1 MKKKI
6 LVGFMACC
14 WLLSPVLAG
23 AEPDSEKS
31 GEKPLLRAAIFV
43 QNRAGSALQNQLDVL
58 KDQLTAHLTEKGFS
72 IIDQNVV
79 VAKFRESR
87 ETDAAVRKE
96 MKALTETNGQGK
108 SEANVEDAISG
119 ASALRIAQII
129 GADYLVMATI
139 NSMGVESRTF
149 KGQNSVYGTD
159 NEATIFNLR
168 IGLKVLEGN
177 QGGTVYGDMITASE
191 RIVAGQNL
199 TIVTSD
205 IMPKLIETGARKI
218 ADNIADKVE
227 RIRNVKVKTIPLVEF
242 SIASNVEGAVVE
254 LDGAVIGSTPGRF
267 TAAPGL
273 HQLRLTKEWLTPWAR
288 TINIFPSQVLN
299 VSLELSDEGIRR
311 FASIEQLKTD
321 LAKAKQ
327 QTEME
332 LKERD
337 SAISIAKEQSA
348 AEAEAK
354 KKIADGEKTK
364 REESYERHEGP
375 PTTTIYK

>member
-6 LVGFMACC
+6 LVGFMACS
-14 WLLSPVLAG
+14 WLLGPVLAG
-23 AEPDSEKS
+23 AEQDSEKS
-31 GEKPLLRAAIFV
+31 GEKPLLRTAIFV
-43 QNRAGSALQNQLDVL
+43 QNRAGSVLQDQLDVL
-58 KDQLTAHLTEKGFS
+58 KDQLTSHLTEKGFLV
-72 IIDQNVV
+72 IDQSVV

-96 MKALTETNGQGK
+96 MKALAQASNHGTN
-108 SEANVEDAISG
+108 EANVEDAISG

-139 NSMGVESRTF
+139 NSLGVENRSF

-177 QGGTVYGDMITASE
+177 QGGTVYGDTVTASE
-191 RIVAGQNL
+191 RVVAGQNL

-205 IMPKLIETGARKI
+205 IMPKLIESGARKI

-227 RIRNVKVKTIPLVEF
+227 RIRNVKVKTVPLVEF
-242 SIASNVEGAVVE
+242 SVSSNVEGAVVE

-273 HQLRLTKEWLTPWAR
+273 HQLRLTKEWLTPWTR
-288 TINIFPSQVLN
+288 TINIFPNQVLN

-311 FASIEQLKTD
+311 FVSIEQLKTD
-321 LAKAKQ
+321 LSKAKQ
-327 QTEME
+327 QIEIEM
-332 LKERD
+332 KEQN
-337 SAISIAKEQSA
+337 SAIGIAKEQST
-348 AEAEAK
+348 AETEAK
-354 KKIADGEKTK
+354 KKNTDGEKAK
-364 REESYERHEGP
+364 REESIEPHEGP
-375 PTTTIYK
+375 PTTIYK